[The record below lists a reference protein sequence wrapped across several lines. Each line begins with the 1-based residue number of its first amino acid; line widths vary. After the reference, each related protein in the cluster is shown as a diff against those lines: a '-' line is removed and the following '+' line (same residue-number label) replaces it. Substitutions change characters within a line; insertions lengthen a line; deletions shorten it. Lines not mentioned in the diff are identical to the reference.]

1 MTIREQPPFTV
12 ALKAKT
18 RPGIF
23 WRCVVTGLAGWV
35 ALYLSPWISAILVI
49 AACAVFFRH
58 STAIIA
64 TLGIAALLPQASLNL
79 FGNHVDQPYVE
90 TALVLSALVHALVLF
105 TRKHWT
111 AGRHLRLLFL
121 CGAVG
126 GILTLST
133 TQDTATTLRALLQFL
148 VPIFILLAWLD
159 NLLRRATHAH
169 EAPYALAGILAA
181 VLLATIVT
189 LMTGRAYTY
198 TYADLNGVVWQPQIL
213 GLCLAPLIVLL
224 VRLRRL
230 PVWLRVLGIGSA
242 TWLVWLAWSRTG
254 LAALTVIAL
263 LEGVRLVRERVSGP
277 AAKQSPSK
285 QRSSKKSDQYG
296 LGIVYVA
303 ALFGSLWFAS
313 SAPPSTTPPAATK
326 QIFSVEG
333 YASSRSFPLERSF
346 SNIEDHLGTGLGFGI
361 PSDSR
366 LIDPVI
372 AHENLRVLKTESR
385 FVILIDKGNSFVAIV
400 EETGI
405 LGAPIWLFLFFVILA
420 SVASTGPVGLSMA
433 LLFILCAIG
442 EATVFTLSGIGLLQW
457 TALIA
462 AAGFAR
468 QPRRRLSRTTQR
480 YDSHEHNGLNRRI
493 DDAK

>member
-1 MTIREQPPFTV
+1 MTIREQPPFTA
-12 ALKAKT
+12 ALRAKT

-23 WRCVVTGLAGWV
+23 WRCVVTGLASWV
-35 ALYLSPWISAILVI
+35 ALHLSPWISTLLVI
-49 AACAVFFRH
+49 AACAFFFRH

-90 TALVLSALVHALVLF
+90 TTLVLSALVHALALF
-105 TRKHWT
+105 SRKQWT
-111 AGRHLRLLFL
+111 AGRHLSLLFV
-121 CGAVG
+121 CGAIG

-133 TQDTATTLRALLQFL
+133 TQDTATTLRSLLQFL

-169 EAPYALAGILAA
+169 EAPYALAGVLAA
-181 VLLATIVT
+181 FLLATIVT

-198 TYADLNGVVWQPQIL
+198 TSADLNGVVWQPQIV

-230 PVWLRVLGIGSA
+230 PVWLRMLGVGAA

-254 LAALTVIAL
+254 LAALTVIAV
-263 LEGVRLVRERVSGP
+263 LEGLRLVRERVSGP
-277 AAKQSPSK
+277 AAKQSPST
-285 QRSSKKSDQYG
+285 QRNSKKLEQIG
-296 LGIVYVA
+296 LALVYVA
-303 ALFGSLWFAS
+303 ALVGSLWFAS
-313 SAPPSTTPPAATK
+313 STPPSTPPPGATK

-333 YASSRSFPLERSF
+333 YASSRSFPLKRSF

-366 LIDPVI
+366 LIDPDT
-372 AHENLRVLKTESR
+372 AYENLRVLKTESR

-405 LGAPIWLFLFFVILA
+405 LGAPIWLFLFFIILA

-468 QPRRRLSRTTQR
+468 QPRRRLSRTIQR